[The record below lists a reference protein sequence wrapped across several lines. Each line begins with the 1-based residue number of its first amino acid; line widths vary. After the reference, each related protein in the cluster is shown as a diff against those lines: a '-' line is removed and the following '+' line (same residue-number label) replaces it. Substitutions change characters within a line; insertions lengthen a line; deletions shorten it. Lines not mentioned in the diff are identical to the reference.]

1 MKERAPCLQKFF
13 SLQVTGETQDLY
25 MEMELSFF
33 LNYLLINIGHGEEKK
48 KSRKLD
54 QQVSGNGGLMTLSAS
69 LLQLGNRGGRNRVGR
84 CSLLNLV
91 YFVL

>member
-1 MKERAPCLQKFF
+1 MSSEIFQSPSNWRNTR
-13 SLQVTGETQDLY
+13 SLHGNGVE
-25 MEMELSFF
+25 FF